1 MSFRT
6 PFWHFFANFLFHFVF
21 FYPQIFYQ
29 NQGVSLIAH
38 NGFFLVSFFCSL
50 LPPWKFL
57 FLFLAFFVDF
67 MGFFLVSFWFLFF
80 FSNKKTSPLV
90 LSLDK
95 VSIAFWVPFFC
106 FSSVFLWTSSLPFY
120 PLLPK
125 LIRKIMPKES
135 AEKHR
140 IETFPYI
147 ILFLLRNFN
156 KILHYII
163 EIHTTS
169 VISEFISLIIQAS
182 PSALLI
188 A

>member
-1 MSFRT
+1 MVC
-6 PFWHFFANFLFHFVF
+6 PFALPFGIFLRIFFFILYFSIRR
-21 FYPQIFYQ
+21 YFYQ

-38 NGFFLVSFFCSL
+38 NGFFWGSFFCSL
-50 LPPWKFL
+50 LPPWKFR

-80 FSNKKTSPLV
+80 FSNKKTSPRV

-106 FSSVFLWTSSLPFY
+106 FSSVFLWSSSLPFY

-135 AEKHR
+135 AEKH
-140 IETFPYI
+140 I
-147 ILFLLRNFN
+147 
-156 KILHYII
+156 HY
-163 EIHTTS
+163 S
-169 VISEFISLIIQAS
+169 NSFADCIS
-182 PSALLI
+182 
-188 A
+188 

>member
-50 LPPWKFL
+50 LPPWKFR

-80 FSNKKTSPLV
+80 FSNKKTSPRV

-95 VSIAFWVPFFC
+95 VSHSFLVLF
-106 FSSVFLWTSSLPFY
+106 SVFLCFSPLPFQ
-120 PLLPK
+120 PLFCQNKFAKLCQKKVPK
-125 LIRKIMPKES
+125 N
-135 AEKHR
+135 
-140 IETFPYI
+140 IE
-147 ILFLLRNFN
+147 
-156 KILHYII
+156 
-163 EIHTTS
+163 
-169 VISEFISLIIQAS
+169 
-182 PSALLI
+182 
-188 A
+188 

>member
-1 MSFRT
+1 MPETRINTGFRHFNLSFRT
-6 PFWHFFANFLFHFVF
+6 PFWHFFANYLFHFVF

-38 NGFFLVSFFCSL
+38 NGFFWGAFFCSL
-50 LPPWKFL
+50 LPPWKFR

-80 FSNKKTSPLV
+80 FSNKKTSPRV

-106 FSSVFLWTSSLPFY
+106 FSSVFLWTSPLPFY

-135 AEKHR
+135 AEKHN
-140 IETFPYI
+140 P
-147 ILFLLRNFN
+147 LFKLNRCRRLAGA
-156 KILHYII
+156 I
-163 EIHTTS
+163 
-169 VISEFISLIIQAS
+169 V
-182 PSALLI
+182 
-188 A
+188 

>member
-38 NGFFLVSFFCSL
+38 NGFFWGSFFCSL
-50 LPPWKFL
+50 LPPWKFR

-80 FSNKKTSPLV
+80 FSNKKTSPRV

-106 FSSVFLWTSSLPFY
+106 FSSVFLWSSSLPFY

-135 AEKHR
+135 AEKHAHYSNST
-140 IETFPYI
+140 ITNQFCLEI
-147 ILFLLRNFN
+147 IGCRVCFSFD
-156 KILHYII
+156 
-163 EIHTTS
+163 
-169 VISEFISLIIQAS
+169 SLIYPYYPAYMG
-182 PSALLI
+182 
-188 A
+188 